1 MFFFFMGIMNLVNS
15 NQPPVE
21 PRERDYAPGRCFF
34 AFAIWVGFGVLAL
47 FDMAKSNKN
56 KLTEYLLY
64 MGILMVSFFITG
76 LTVYDLDSFIALLF
90 YTAIVTGIM
99 YLLVLGARMV
109 TGN

>member
-1 MFFFFMGIMNLVNS
+1 
-15 NQPPVE
+15 
-21 PRERDYAPGRCFF
+21 
-34 AFAIWVGFGVLAL
+34 
-47 FDMAKSNKN
+47 
-56 KLTEYLLY
+56 

-109 TGN
+109 TGNWTGSAVVALLLLLIGTFANGFSGMG